1 MYYLKII
8 DTKGDIAIIECD
20 SFSDA
25 LNTRNA
31 FVNYDANLKISI
43 EIKEQYFF
51 DNILGL
57 YSRILSG

>member
-31 FVNYDANLKISI
+31 FINYNANLKITI
-43 EIKEQYFF
+43 ETK
-51 DNILGL
+51 D
-57 YSRILSG
+57 